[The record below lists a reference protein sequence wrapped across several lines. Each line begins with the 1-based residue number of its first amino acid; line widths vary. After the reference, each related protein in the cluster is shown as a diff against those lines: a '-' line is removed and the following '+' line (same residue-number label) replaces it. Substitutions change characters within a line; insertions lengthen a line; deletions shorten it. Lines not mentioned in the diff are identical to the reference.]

1 MILFCIE
8 ITRAARCSEPSSAK
22 YNVTF
27 IAKWSIENFPKQY
40 PLVRPHAQWTQTI
53 GRTHSS
59 NYVLYRVGDSASPA
73 LKEFAQSGYSEEY
86 TLETQGA
93 SGILDIFSCPKINR
107 GVGSS
112 TAEVFVDNT
121 HSLVSFV
128 SRMVPSPDWF
138 TGISDIDLC
147 GDDGHWVQQRRYDL
161 GPLDAGTD
169 KGMTFTAPNWP
180 EIPQAPIT
188 EITAQSP
195 NHPANSFFYPDRTD
209 LPPLATVIIHQ
220 VSSYVWNEGK
230 DPDTEFEE
238 EFTSGEEESE
248 FIESPGKT
256 QMDLKA
262 DMKINEIEK
271 PVDPFVAEVQPAH
284 LNHMQDDPVD
294 CVVSDW
300 TEWGPCSKT
309 CGFGN
314 RSRQR
319 KIIRENARSGT
330 PCPELAETELC
341 GSMRNC
347 KWTHFKFGATGNRIR
362 RPSGPRTV
370 SKKNRNSE
378 PRSDPR
384 TEGLQRN
391 YNQKWYNNFD

>member
-1 MILFCIE
+1 MKELWILIILMLLFIE
-8 ITRAARCSEPSSAK
+8 ISQAVRCSEPSSAK

-27 IAKWSIENFPKQY
+27 IAKWSIESFPKQY
-40 PLVRPHAQWTQTI
+40 PLVRPHAQWTQAI
-53 GRTHSS
+53 GRSHSS

-73 LKEFAQSGYSEEY
+73 LKEFVQSGYSEEY

-93 SGILDIFSCPKINR
+93 GGILDIFSCPKINR
-107 GVGSS
+107 GVGRS

-121 HSLVSFV
+121 HSLISFV
-128 SRMVPSPDWF
+128 TRMVPSPDWF
-138 TGISDIDLC
+138 TGISEIDLC
-147 GDDGHWVQQRRYDL
+147 DDDGHWVEEKIYDI

-188 EITAQSP
+188 EITSQKP
-195 NHPANSFFYPDRTD
+195 NHPANSFFYPDRTE
-209 LPPLATVIIHQ
+209 LPPLATVIIHR
-220 VSSYVWNEGK
+220 VSSYVWNDGK
-230 DPDTEFEE
+230 DPDTEFDE
-238 EFTSGEEESE
+238 EFTSGEDESE
-248 FIESPGKT
+248 LIESP
-256 QMDLKA
+256 
-262 DMKINEIEK
+262 
-271 PVDPFVAEVQPAH
+271 VAHVY
-284 LNHMQDDPVD
+284 NSDGPVD
-294 CVVSDW
+294 CVVTDW

-319 KIIRENARSGT
+319 KVLRENARSGT
-330 PCPELAETELC
+330 PCPGLVETELC

-362 RPSGPRTV
+362 RPSGPRII
-370 SKKNRNSE
+370 SKKNSE

-384 TEGLQRN
+384 TEGFIRN